1 MDDVYYR
8 FFVYI
13 YCKEDKTEAIFDWLK
28 DHERDL
34 DRADIYFENA
44 DADGYYWDGLE
55 EEGIWLS
62 MEALSG
68 PYSTAPEAEDVNE
81 SLNRILSGTGIK
93 VDDAQKQFLLE
104 SIDKIVWDLNSES
117 LGDL

>member
-8 FFVYI
+8 FYVSI
-13 YCKEDKTEAIFDWLK
+13 YCKDDKTEAVFDWLK
-28 DHERDL
+28 EHQRGL

-44 DADGYYWDGLE
+44 DGYYWDGME
-55 EEGIWLS
+55 EEGICLS
-62 MEALSG
+62 VEALSG
-68 PYSTAPEAEDVNE
+68 PYSTVPEDEDVNE
-81 SLNRILSGTGIK
+81 SLNRILRRTGIK

-104 SIDKIVWDLNSES
+104 SIEKIVWDLNSES

>member
-8 FFVYI
+8 FYVSI
-13 YCKEDKTEAIFDWLK
+13 YCKDDKTEAVFDWLK
-28 DHERDL
+28 DHQRGL

-44 DADGYYWDGLE
+44 DGYYWDGME
-55 EEGIWLS
+55 EEGICLS
-62 MEALSG
+62 VEALSG

-81 SLNRILSGTGIK
+81 SLNRILRRTGIK

-104 SIDKIVWDLNSES
+104 SIEKIVWDLNSES